1 MEEVLFLLLLDDDEA
16 LSSDAVEDVLLLS
29 TMQPE
34 RQIIPGLRFCLTE
47 LVDADCEM
55 IFRFDVVAVLALYRY
70 FALPELMVK
79 DQRDRAHSSE
89 ALYVLLYRLSD
100 PKRLYDMVKFFGRS
114 TGQLSRIIK
123 HMVLYLYDRFEGII

>member
-16 LSSDAVEDVLLLS
+16 ISSDAVEDVLLLS
-29 TMQPE
+29 TVQPE
-34 RQIIPGLRFCLTE
+34 RPIIPDLRFCLTE

-55 IFRFDVVAVLALYRY
+55 IFRFDVIAVLALCRY

-89 ALYVLLYRLSD
+89 ALYVLCIGLATLR
-100 PKRLYDMVKFFGRS
+100 GS
-114 TGQLSRIIK
+114 TTW
-123 HMVLYLYDRFEGII
+123 